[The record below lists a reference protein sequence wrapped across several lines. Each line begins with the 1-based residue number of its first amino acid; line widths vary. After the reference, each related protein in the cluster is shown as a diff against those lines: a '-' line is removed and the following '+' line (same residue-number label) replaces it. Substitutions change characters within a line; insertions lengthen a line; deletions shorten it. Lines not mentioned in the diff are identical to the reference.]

1 MIEINVNNKRSLELS
16 NKDDAVLV
24 ETLEKGKVE
33 SAYKIEE
40 SDLVTLLNL
49 YNYAKDNNVN
59 LYDLFDTIDDL
70 KK

>member
-33 SAYKIEE
+33 SAYKIEV

-59 LYDLFDTIDDL
+59 LYDLFDTIDEL

>member
-49 YNYAKDNNVN
+49 YNYEKDNNVN